1 MSEIYAPVQ
10 DFPKIPDNLTVP
22 QFLLDVNHPT
32 RPQPPSVGTPW
43 LIDDTSGATFG
54 KEEVRCRIDQHT
66 AQFIVD
72 KIQYSMQAI
81 AMSFSSSAG
90 TIVVGIVRLTFPNAT
105 ADKYWAVHRIGG
117 VISGANPDFT
127 VDELAYQLEATKA
140 TFMFVYSDAQAVGT
154 AVAAARRV
162 NIPLSRVVLFGAASE
177 LSPESATV
185 DELARQGLLSR
196 ETFVERRLA
205 PGEGKTKL
213 AFLSFSSGTTGKPKV
228 VMRLS
233 DMQIH
238 RLTAFQ
244 AVAIPHFSLIAN
256 VIQLAVHNRINEAY
270 TTWEERRFRPSD
282 VCIGVLPFY
291 HIYGLVINLHFIL
304 FASMSIVVIPRFNF
318 VGMLN
323 SIAKHRVTHL
333 MLVPP
338 QVVLLCKHPAMATA
352 DVSSVRFIMVG
363 AAPLTY
369 EVTEQLIRIF
379 PNAHIGQA
387 YGMTETCTATT
398 MWPIEHKRGAFGS
411 GGQLMPGIV
420 ARVEKQDG
428 TLAGFDE
435 PGHLVIKTPS
445 VTLGYADNEE
455 ATKETFVDGWVRT
468 GDEVRIDSNKEVW
481 VLDRLKE
488 IMKVRGFQVAPA
500 ELEGC
505 LLDHPDVS
513 DACVV
518 GIPDD
523 FSGEVPMAFVVPAP
537 DSAKRMQNDKK
548 VAGQIKTSIIQ
559 HVADNKVKYKH
570 LAGGVEFIDII
581 PKNPSGKLLRRVLRD
596 KAKHLQKSRALAK
609 L

>member
-54 KEEVRCRIDQHT
+54 KEELRARTHGLANSLWTKYNILLIFSRNHCDYPV
-66 AQFIVD
+66 
-72 KIQYSMQAI
+72 AI
-81 AMSFSSSAG
+81 
-90 TIVVGIVRLTFPNAT
+90 
-105 ADKYWAVHRIGG
+105 WAVHRIGG

-213 AFLSFSSGTTGKPKV
+213 AFLSFSSGTTGKPK
-228 VMRLS
+228 
-233 DMQIH
+233 
-238 RLTAFQ
+238 

-318 VGMLN
+318 VGMLH

-468 GDEVRIDSNKEVW
+468 GDEVRIDSNKE
-481 VLDRLKE
+481 

-523 FSGEVPMAFVVPAP
+523 FSGDVPMAFVVPAP